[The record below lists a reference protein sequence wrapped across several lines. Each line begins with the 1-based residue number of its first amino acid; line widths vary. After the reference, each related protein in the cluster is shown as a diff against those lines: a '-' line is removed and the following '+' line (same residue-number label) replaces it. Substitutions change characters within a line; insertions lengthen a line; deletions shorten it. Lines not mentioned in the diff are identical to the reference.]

1 MAMITWKTKGEI
13 IRGHLLLVYPEWDS
27 WPRDFRRVFVLLP
40 SYGADWD
47 GIENMCRDLGWNYES
62 VRKRVEAHGSFS
74 KALGDYIDSG
84 YKYRVARGRKVLRNG
99 VKYDV
104 AIKWSQVQ
112 HVYMIESGITSF
124 IKGEVGKVSPAE
136 MKLIEKS
143 RLLEVEPSIHPSG
156 GGSGR
161 KSGDGN
167 GTGNGYSEGEA
178 SLNALV
184 ENIGG

>member
-1 MAMITWKTKGEI
+1 MAVVTWKTRGEVL
-13 IRGHLLLVYPEWDS
+13 RNHLLGVYPEWES

-47 GIENMCRDLGWNYES
+47 GIENMCRDLGWVYES

-84 YKYRVARGRKVLRNG
+84 YKYRVKKDGKVFKSG
-99 VKYDV
+99 AKHDV
-104 AIKWSQVQ
+104 VIKWSQVQ

-124 IKGEVGKVSPAE
+124 IKGEVGKISPTE
-136 MKLIEKS
+136 VKLVEKS
-143 RLLEVEPSIHPSG
+143 RLLDVEPSIHPSG
-156 GGSGR
+156 EPR
-161 KSGDGN
+161 RNLQDGN
-167 GTGNGYSEGEA
+167 GTGEGYSEGEA

>member
-1 MAMITWKTKGEI
+1 MAVVTWKTRGEVL
-13 IRGHLLLVYPEWDS
+13 RNHLLGVYPEWDS

-47 GIENMCRDLGWNYES
+47 GIENMCRDLGWVYES

-84 YKYRVARGRKVLRNG
+84 YKYRVKKDGKVFKSG
-99 VKYDV
+99 AKHD
-104 AIKWSQVQ
+104 
-112 HVYMIESGITSF
+112 MIESGITSF
-124 IKGEVGKVSPAE
+124 VKGEVGKISPTE
-136 MKLIEKS
+136 VKLVEKS
-143 RLLEVEPSIHPSG
+143 RLLDVEPSIHPSG
-156 GGSGR
+156 EPR
-161 KSGDGN
+161 RNLQDGN
-167 GTGNGYSEGEA
+167 GTGEGYSEGEA